1 MPIKRIIVYIAGLI
15 ILALGIDLNT
25 KTMLGISPIISVPYN
40 ISVISGWLL
49 GAVIFSYYVLLVIL
63 QLLIQKK
70 DFPVYQFLQ
79 IPCAFVTSAAV
90 QIFDNVIPVPGHI
103 ALKIIVLILAI
114 VVTAIGASLVVGM
127 KIVPNPADG
136 LANIIGTKLG
146 HGFGFGKNIIDFISV
161 TVSIIIGLVAKG
173 SIIGIGIGTVIT
185 MIMTGRVIALLQ
197 NTIDS
202 IYGWASK

>member
-63 QLLIQKK
+63 QLIKKKK

-146 HGFGFGKNIIDFISV
+146 HGFGFGKNIIDFISI

>member
-1 MPIKRIIVYIAGLI
+1 MTIKRIIVYIAGLI

-146 HGFGFGKNIIDFISV
+146 HGFGFGKNIIDFISI

>member
-114 VVTAIGASLVVGM
+114 VVTAIGTSLVVGM

-146 HGFGFGKNIIDFISV
+146 HGFGFGKNIIDFISI

>member
-114 VVTAIGASLVVGM
+114 VVTAIGASLVVEM

-146 HGFGFGKNIIDFISV
+146 HGFGFGKNIIDFISI
-161 TVSIIIGLVAKG
+161 TVSIINGLVAKG

>member
-146 HGFGFGKNIIDFISV
+146 HGFGFGKNIIDFISI

-173 SIIGIGIGTVIT
+173 TIIGIGIGTVIT

>member
-63 QLLIQKK
+63 QILIQKK

-146 HGFGFGKNIIDFISV
+146 HGFGFGKNIIDFISI

>member
-146 HGFGFGKNIIDFISV
+146 HGFGFGKNIIDFISI
-161 TVSIIIGLVAKG
+161 TVSIINGLVAKG

>member
-25 KTMLGISPIISVPYN
+25 KTMLGISPIISVSYN

-146 HGFGFGKNIIDFISV
+146 HGFGFGKNIIDFISI

>member
-114 VVTAIGASLVVGM
+114 VVTAIGASLVVGI

-146 HGFGFGKNIIDFISV
+146 HGFGFGKNIIDFISI

>member
-136 LANIIGTKLG
+136 LANICCGQAFL
-146 HGFGFGKNIIDFISV
+146 
-161 TVSIIIGLVAKG
+161 
-173 SIIGIGIGTVIT
+173 
-185 MIMTGRVIALLQ
+185 
-197 NTIDS
+197 
-202 IYGWASK
+202 

>member
-146 HGFGFGKNIIDFISV
+146 HGFGFGKNIIDFISI

>member
-15 ILALGIDLNT
+15 ILAFGIDLNT

-146 HGFGFGKNIIDFISV
+146 HGFGFGKNIIDFISI

>member
-1 MPIKRIIVYIAGLI
+1 M
-15 ILALGIDLNT
+15 
-25 KTMLGISPIISVPYN
+25 
-40 ISVISGWLL
+40 
-49 GAVIFSYYVLLVIL
+49 
-63 QLLIQKK
+63 
-70 DFPVYQFLQ
+70 
-79 IPCAFVTSAAV
+79 
-90 QIFDNVIPVPGHI
+90 
-103 ALKIIVLILAI
+103 
-114 VVTAIGASLVVGM
+114 
-127 KIVPNPADG
+127 PNPADG

-146 HGFGFGKNIIDFISV
+146 HGFGFGKNIIDFISI

>member
-79 IPCAFVTSAAV
+79 IPCAFITSAAV

-146 HGFGFGKNIIDFISV
+146 HGFGFGKNIIDFIRIK
-161 TVSIIIGLVAKG
+161 VSIIIGLVAKG

>member
-114 VVTAIGASLVVGM
+114 VVTAIGASLVVEM

-146 HGFGFGKNIIDFISV
+146 HGFGFGKNIIDFISI

>member
-15 ILALGIDLNT
+15 ILAVGIDLKR
-25 KTMLGISPIISVPYN
+25 KTMLGISPIISVAYN

-146 HGFGFGKNIIDFISV
+146 HGFGFGKNIIDFISI

>member
-127 KIVPNPADG
+127 KIMPNPADG

-146 HGFGFGKNIIDFISV
+146 HGFGFGKNIIDFISI

>member
-1 MPIKRIIVYIAGLI
+1 M
-15 ILALGIDLNT
+15 
-25 KTMLGISPIISVPYN
+25 
-40 ISVISGWLL
+40 
-49 GAVIFSYYVLLVIL
+49 IFSYYVLLVIL

-103 ALKIIVLILAI
+103 ALKIIVLILVI

-136 LANIIGTKLG
+136 LANIIGAKLG
-146 HGFGFGKNIIDFISV
+146 HGFGFGKNIIDFISI